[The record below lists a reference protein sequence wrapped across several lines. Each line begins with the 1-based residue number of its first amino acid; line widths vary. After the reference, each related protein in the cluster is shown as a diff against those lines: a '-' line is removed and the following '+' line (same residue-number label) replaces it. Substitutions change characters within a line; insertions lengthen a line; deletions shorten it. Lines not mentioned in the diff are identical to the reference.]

1 VRDGLLCSESNG
13 PIAGS
18 PMEEDSPVP
27 GKAMRERIQS
37 KPTQERWDYVGE
49 LYVVADLCTG
59 CGVCEH
65 FCPVGAEP
73 GIVVSSNNEDREAV
87 AVV

>member
-1 VRDGLLCSESNG
+1 
-13 PIAGS
+13 
-18 PMEEDSPVP
+18 MEEDSPVP

-49 LYVVADLCTG
+49 LFVVAHLCTG

-73 GIVVSSNNEDREAV
+73 GIVVNSNNEDREAV